1 MKEIGTIERGN
12 EKSGIQSITVYADD
26 DDNYYEVAEI
36 EGDEKHLL
44 SARERSQA
52 KANINKYLRSAAALA
67 AGMNDSDFMRVAV
80 EEKIG
85 RRGK

>member
-12 EKSGIQSITVYADD
+12 EKSGIQSITVYAD

-80 EEKIG
+80 EEKRG